1 MKFRESVVEA
11 GEDGRVGVDAAVA
24 EEGPPAAY
32 LLGAAHVDVDYGGGF
47 GVGGGLEEE
56 FSLGACYEAVAPEC
70 DAVGGSGGVGFTA
83 YAVDGYDGEA
93 VGYGVAAL
101 HCDPCFAL
109 ACLFVGGVGAFVA
122 YGCGVDE
129 YFGSG
134 ECHDAGC
141 FGVPL
146 VPAYEHA
153 EASDRGV
160 NRFEAEVAGGEVEF
174 LVVGGIVGYVHLAVF
189 AGYGAVG
196 VEDYGG
202 VVVEAGGASL
212 EHGGDDDYAEFGGEL
227 AVGEDRV
234 VVERKGEVAFID
246 IFRLAEVEGIVQLLI
261 DDEPGA
267 VGGEGADFVHDAA
280 SVAGDVGSV
289 VLLYDTCAEYTGCF
303 HIGSISLGNCIV
315 TQWSEP
321 CWRMSGRQS
330 TVMIRRPGNAI
341 CIICEA
347 SRSLAA
353 WP

>member
-1 MKFRESVVEA
+1 M
-11 GEDGRVGVDAAVA
+11 
-24 EEGPPAAY
+24 
-32 LLGAAHVDVDYGGGF
+32 HVYVDYGGGF

-56 FSLGACYEAVAPEC
+56 FALRAGYEAVAPEC
-70 DAVGGSGGVGFTA
+70 DAVGGAGGVGFVA

-101 HCDPCFAL
+101 HCDPCLAL
-109 ACLFVGGVGAFVA
+109 ACLFVVSVGAFVA

-129 YFGSG
+129 DFGSG

-141 FGVPL
+141 FGIPL

-160 NRFEAEVAGGEVEF
+160 DRFEAEVAGCEVEF
-174 LVVGGIVGYVHLAVF
+174 LVVGGVVGYVHLAVF
-189 AGYGAVG
+189 AGYGSVSI
-196 VEDYGG
+196 EHDGG

-212 EHGGDDDYAEFGGEL
+212 EYGCDDDHAEFGGEL
-227 AVGEDRV
+227 SVGEDCV
-234 VVERKGEVAFID
+234 VVDWEREVAFID
-246 IFRLAEVEGIVQLLI
+246 IFRLAEVEGIVQLLV
-261 DDEPGA
+261 DDEPCA
-267 VGGEGADFVHDAA
+267 VGGESADFVHYAA
-280 SVAGDVGSV
+280 AVAGDVGGV

-330 TVMIRRPGNAI
+330 TVTIRRPGNAI

-347 SRSLAA
+347 SRSLAG
-353 WP
+353 